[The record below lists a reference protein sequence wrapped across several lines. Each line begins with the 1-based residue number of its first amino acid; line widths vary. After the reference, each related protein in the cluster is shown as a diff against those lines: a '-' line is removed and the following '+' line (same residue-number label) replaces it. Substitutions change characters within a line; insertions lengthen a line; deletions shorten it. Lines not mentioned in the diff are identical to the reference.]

1 MATITISAPEA
12 KSDVVFEAPNNL
24 LDLNIPDVQ
33 AKIKDRALA
42 VAVHL
47 DADTQCGR
55 DGDGFNCHEILQ
67 KLAAIAAG
75 VQACLAQKTRSTL
88 ALPSVRLPSSRAP

>member
-42 VAVHL
+42 VAVVSKGLKLYAHGK
-47 DADTQCGR
+47 ADLGYGIVATIEGQLG
-55 DGDGFNCHEILQ
+55 G
-67 KLAAIAAG
+67 
-75 VQACLAQKTRSTL
+75 
-88 ALPSVRLPSSRAP
+88 